1 MAMPEFARNMDQ
13 DAAAPVCTTANTYY
27 HSLIDWGDANDP
39 LRKLLS
45 PSLPAAGG
53 KGIWGAS
60 DDEADYLSQGYR
72 HKFRTS
78 AFLMLPETE
87 AEEGVAPALEYVAAH
102 PEIRQVI
109 LAGGDCFSL
118 PTLKLR
124 KLIQSLRAIPHVGI
138 IRLSTRMPVME
149 PARIADD
156 LGLLRLVH
164 EFSTPSKPLYLM
176 AHIHHPREM
185 TDQAIRAFRSLG
197 DAGAVIVNR
206 TPILGG
212 INDAPELLGELLERL
227 ELAGVTPYYFFVD
240 RPSEAS
246 AEFAVPLAKAY
257 RLVEAAKLT
266 TAGLGR
272 RARLAINHEAGFTE
286 VLAVEGGK
294 AYLKFHA
301 SPDDDAGK
309 FITADCPEDALWLTE
324 LPGSES
330 KIGALRIDWTDS
342 EDYGLHT
349 SYVKRPYQIGD

>member
-1 MAMPEFARNMDQ
+1 MPEFARNVDH
-13 DAAAPVCTTANTYY
+13 DAAAPICTNTNTYY
-27 HSLIDWGDANDP
+27 HKLIDWDNADDP

-45 PSLPAAGG
+45 PALPKTGG
-53 KGIWGAS
+53 KGVWGAS
-60 DDEADYLSQGYR
+60 DEEAEYLAQGYR
-72 HKFRTS
+72 HKFRAS

-87 AEEGVAPALEYVAAH
+87 AEEGVTPALEYIASH

-118 PTLKLR
+118 PTAKLR
-124 KLIQSLRAIPHVGI
+124 KLIESLRAIPHVGI
-138 IRLSTRMPVME
+138 IRLSTRTPVMD
-149 PARIADD
+149 PVRISEDR
-156 LGLLRLVH
+156 GLLRLIR
-164 EFSTPSKPLYLM
+164 EYSTPAKPIYLM
-176 AHIHHPREM
+176 VHVHHPREM
-185 TDQAIRAFRSLG
+185 TAEATRSLRSLR

-212 INDAPELLGELLERL
+212 INDAPELLGELLELL

-240 RPSEAS
+240 RPRDDDCQ
-246 AEFAVPLAKAY
+246 FAVPLAKAY
-257 RLVEAAKLT
+257 RLVEQAKLT

-272 RARLAINHEAGFTE
+272 RARLAVNHDAGFIE
-286 VLAVEGGK
+286 VLAVESGK

-301 SPDDDAGK
+301 SPDDEAGK
-309 FITADCPEDALWLTE
+309 FITADCPEDALWLND

-330 KIGALRIDWTDS
+330 RIGSVQIDWTDS

>member
-1 MAMPEFARNMDQ
+1 MPEFARNMDQ
-13 DAAAPVCTTANTYY
+13 DAAALFRNNTFY
-27 HSLIDWGDANDP
+27 HSLIDWNDADDP

-45 PSLPAAGG
+45 PSLPANNAQ
-53 KGIWGAS
+53 GIWGAS

-72 HKFRTS
+72 HKFRAS

-87 AEEGVAPALEYVAAH
+87 AEEGVAPALEYVASH

-109 LAGGDCFSL
+109 VAGGDCFAL

-124 KLIQSLRAIPHVGI
+124 KLIASLRDIPHVGI
-138 IRLSTRMPVME
+138 IRLSTKMPVMD
-149 PARIADD
+149 PMRISEDKS
-156 LGLLRLVH
+156 LLRVIRDY
-164 EFSTPSKPLYLM
+164 STPSKPIYLM
-176 AHIHHPREM
+176 AHVHHPREM
-185 TDQAIRAFRSLG
+185 TDEAVRAFRALR

-212 INDAPELLGELLERL
+212 INDSPELLGGLLDRL
-227 ELAGVTPYYFFVD
+227 EHAGVTPYYFFVE
-240 RPSEAS
+240 RPGEDGG
-246 AEFAVPLAKAY
+246 EFAVPLARAY

-266 TAGLGR
+266 TDGLGR
-272 RARLAINHEAGFTE
+272 RARLAVNHEAGFTE
-286 VLAVEGGK
+286 VLAIEDGK

-309 FITADCPEDALWLTE
+309 FITADCPEDALWLSE
-324 LPGSES
+324 LPGCES
-330 KIGALRIDWTDS
+330 RIGSVRIDWNDS